1 MGDIVTERLQD
12 SFSDLLDYGFTATME
27 ERLDEVAQGALSWT
41 DLSMSSTPT
50 SVASSRRLPTT
61 ARWDAAQ

>member
-27 ERLDEVAQGALSWT
+27 ERLDEVATGCAVLDGSLNEFYTDQGKLA
-41 DLSMSSTPT
+41 
-50 SVASSRRLPTT
+50 RLLTT